1 MKTSLAAASFEGE
14 FSKFRN
20 SLTSRIAYTNANK
33 LTHDMTSVNRT
44 LRSQIEGSL
53 MMEIKQLIGNHELLV
68 TEVMVTHGNGGYFSD
83 FALYFSLKYFFL
95 QYRNALVIVTL
106 VCLHYL
112 NSFILVKSF
121 SFFQNKGNG
130 GYALIST
137 LQFKVRKKYFSFFY
151 VLFQEYF
158 GIYLIHIGKRGKS
171 TKHNDRN
178 LFPFYFYAATN

>member
-83 FALYFSLKYFFL
+83 FALYFSLKYFSYNIEMPL
-95 QYRNALVIVTL
+95 L
-106 VCLHYL
+106 
-112 NSFILVKSF
+112 
-121 SFFQNKGNG
+121 
-130 GYALIST
+130 
-137 LQFKVRKKYFSFFY
+137 
-151 VLFQEYF
+151 
-158 GIYLIHIGKRGKS
+158 
-171 TKHNDRN
+171 
-178 LFPFYFYAATN
+178 